1 VWDGRVGTFAA
12 VVLDWRGTLVVPL
25 TAPRWIE
32 LALERCGRDSSAPV
46 VQDLLGRFRLV
57 GDGADPF
64 EGPDV
69 DSSSARHREVYMDVF
84 DAAGLDGEL
93 SEALYAVESDLSHDR
108 FALDVA
114 PTLTA
119 LRRDGIKVA
128 VLSDIHVD
136 VRPAFAAEGLAGLV
150 DEFVLSFEHGI
161 QKPHPTV
168 FVRALQL
175 LGTSAADTLM
185 VGDRAHPD
193 GGGVPLGITTL
204 LLPPLR
210 DVTDLRLH
218 RVLDLCGVPHH

>member
-1 VWDGRVGTFAA
+1 MGSFAA
-12 VVLDWRGTLVVPL
+12 VLLDWRGTLVLPL

-32 LALERCGRDSSAPV
+32 LALQRCGREASAQEV
-46 VQDLLGRFRLV
+46 DDLLGRFRLV

-64 EGPDV
+64 DGPDV
-69 DSSSARHREVYMDVF
+69 DSSRTRHREVYMDVF

-93 SEALYAVESDLSHDR
+93 AEALYAVESDLSHDR

-114 PTLTA
+114 PTLRA
-119 LRRDGIKVA
+119 LHEAGIRVA

-136 VRPAFAAEGLAGLV
+136 VRPAFAAEGLDGLV
-150 DEFVLSFEHGI
+150 DAFVLSFEHGI
-161 QKPHPTV
+161 QKPHPSAFTH
-168 FVRALQL
+168 ALDL
-175 LGTSAADTLM
+175 LGAAASDTLM

-210 DVTDLRLH
+210 AVTDRRLH
-218 RVLDLCGVPHH
+218 HVLTLCGVPQP